1 MEPESGR
8 RELKKQH
15 THRGIRRTA
24 MRLFI
29 ERGFDNVTTAEI
41 ADASGVSAATLF
53 NYFATKEDLFFGQV
67 EELEQ
72 ALTELVLSREP
83 GQSILQA
90 LQGHVVYEL
99 TAGRAY
105 SKPSDV
111 PPFHQLVLS
120 SARLRTKEAEIY
132 ERREK
137 VLVAALTRALGAGQ
151 DPLLT
156 RMAAG
161 QYIAAEKV
169 IAAELRD
176 RLASGT
182 TPNKAFRELQP
193 FIAEVFDTLRT
204 GVGDLTPRHVGEPP
218 TADSATKLGAPRA

>member
-1 MEPESGR
+1 MEPDFGR
-8 RELKKQH
+8 RALNKQQ
-15 THRGIRRTA
+15 THRAIRRTA
-24 MRLFI
+24 MRLFH
-29 ERGFDNVTTAEI
+29 ERGFDDVTTSEI

-72 ALTELVLSREP
+72 ALAELVRSCEP

-105 SKPSDV
+105 TRPSDV
-111 PPFHQLVLS
+111 TPFHQLVMS
-120 SARLRTKEAEIY
+120 SARLQTKEAEIY
-132 ERREK
+132 QRREK
-137 VLVAALTRALGAGQ
+137 VLTEALTQALGVER
-151 DPLLT
+151 DPLIA

-161 QYIAAEKV
+161 QYIAAERV

-176 RLASGT
+176 RLVSGT
-182 TPNKAFRELQP
+182 PTKQAFRELQP
-193 FIAEVFDTLRT
+193 FISEVFDTLRT
-204 GVGDLTPRHVGEPP
+204 GVGDLSRRDASRSTGS
-218 TADSATKLGAPRA
+218 DDATT